1 MNQKVYDFLKCLIP
15 FAVYVGGLLVV
26 FTVYSIYASAVTSDF
41 ESAEKLVNSH
51 MLELTTV
58 IDAVLIP
65 VFYLMWWSDRSKL
78 PLKRANMPAFSWS
91 LLALIG
97 ASGCVGLN
105 YFLNM
110 FMPQAILE
118 SYSETSEVLWNKDL
132 QWLSFLSVVIVA
144 PICEELMFRGLIYQ
158 GLRGLG
164 VWKAAVLS
172 ALMFALLHLNINQFA
187 YAFVLGIILSLC
199 VEITGSLYSS
209 MILHFLIN
217 SRSVALLSSED
228 MVNSMLTQSST
239 QPVITAG
246 EYLAGAAVYTPV
258 VILCIAGIWWSLKRL
273 ARSCGREDLFDMT
286 ADENGKEKI
295 ATPALLAGI
304 ILAVFYIIRYDLL

>member
-51 MLELTTV
+51 LLELTTV

-144 PICEELMFRGLIYQ
+144 PICEELMFRGLIYTRMRVLLKAPYAILIS
-158 GLRGLG
+158 GLVFGFFHG
-164 VWKAAVLS
+164 N
-172 ALMFALLHLNINQFA
+172 ALQFLYGFALGLLLAYVMEAYRSIWAPIMVHLAANLISWLLTFIVIIPSDDGGTLD
-187 YAFVLGIILSLC
+187 YSVLAG
-199 VEITGSLYSS
+199 T
-209 MILHFLIN
+209 
-217 SRSVALLSSED
+217 LL
-228 MVNSMLTQSST
+228 
-239 QPVITAG
+239 ITATG
-246 EYLAGAAVYTPV
+246 LFGIVY
-258 VILCIAGIWWSLKRL
+258 IRKIKKRKPK
-273 ARSCGREDLFDMT
+273 SEEET
-286 ADENGKEKI
+286 
-295 ATPALLAGI
+295 
-304 ILAVFYIIRYDLL
+304 